1 MDPEESFEVDSSI
14 LKKRGRRDNVGAAN
28 EVRLQRSQPHIENLI
43 AKPIIGLSSPPPIS
57 HQPSEA
63 KNQYFDVGNLVK
75 IGEVGFWNDL
85 T

>member
-14 LKKRGRRDNVGAAN
+14 FKKPRRRYNVGAAN
-28 EVRLQRSQPHIENLI
+28 EVRLQRSQPRIKNLT

-57 HQPSEA
+57 HQSSEA
-63 KNQYFDVGNLVK
+63 RNQYFDVGNLVK